1 MDKVP
6 FKEGIFRADRADAD
20 TGNGTL
26 LGNKCAS
33 CGRIYFPP
41 ADFCFDC
48 FGQAMAEAPL
58 SQRGKLYSYTLCQMP
73 ASRFKPPFFV
83 GLVDMPEG
91 VRVFAP
97 LKAAAGRP
105 FHIGMDMEV
114 KIEELWQEKDQ
125 QVIGYVFEP
134 VK

>member
-1 MDKVP
+1 MDRIY
-6 FKEGIFRADRADAD
+6 FKEGIFSVDTD

-33 CGRIYFPP
+33 CGQIYFPP
-41 ADFCFDC
+41 VDFCFNC
-48 FGQAMAEAPL
+48 LGQVMEEAAL
-58 SQRGKLYSYTLCQMP
+58 SRRGKLYSYTRCHMP
-73 ASRFKPPFFV
+73 ASRFQPPFFV
-83 GLVDMPEG
+83 GLVDIPEG

-97 LKAAAGRP
+97 LKEAADRS
-105 FHIGMDMEV
+105 FQVGMDMEV
-114 KIEELWQEKDQ
+114 KIEELWRENDK

>member
-1 MDKVP
+1 MVDRVP
-6 FKEGIFRADRADAD
+6 FKEGIFSADA
-20 TGNGTL
+20 GNGIL

-41 ADFCFDC
+41 TDFCLDC
-48 FGQAMAEAPL
+48 FGKAMEEAVL
-58 SQRGKLYSYTLCQMP
+58 SRCGKLYSYTRCHMP
-73 ASRFKPPFFV
+73 AGRFQPPFFV

-97 LKAAAGRP
+97 LKTVAGRP
-105 FHIGMDMEV
+105 FQIGMDMEV
-114 KIEELWQEKDQ
+114 KIAELWRENDK
-125 QVIGYVFEP
+125 QVIGYVFKP